1 MNDAVASGA
10 YIIAHPS
17 VEFIY
22 RFYIKWRFIWRVWKP
37 RIFTEYFDNNLK
49 LNTYKSPGAYA
60 SGFLYVH
67 RVRRQ
72 MGYIT
77 RFGLTDSA
85 SYFVGGIKI
94 GRSGAL

>member
-22 RFYIKWRFIWRVWKP
+22 RFYIKWRFIWQVWKP

-49 LNTYKSPGAYA
+49 LNTYKDPGAYA
-60 SGFLYVH
+60 SGFLYVVKNLPTDTEH
-67 RVRRQ
+67 SIVPDAAE
-72 MGYIT
+72 YDSIT
-77 RFGLTDSA
+77 E
-85 SYFVGGIKI
+85 YV
-94 GRSGAL
+94 